1 MAPDILQHASLPF
14 PRSLPEFQRLF
25 PDDVATFYVTY
36 ERRVLS
42 PGYTNSKLA
51 LDLYRRCV
59 SKDTA
64 APLIDDLAK
73 WQAAVSPG
81 QKH

>member
-1 MAPDILQHASLPF
+1 MNTAS
-14 PRSLPEFQRLF
+14 RSINDSLAAIRTGWGVKVEF

-59 SKDTA
+59 SKDTVE
-64 APLIDDLAK
+64 PLIGLSSK
-73 WQAAVSPG
+73 SPCLRH
-81 QKH
+81 KS